1 MRFLRAPVM
10 LIFAFMLVT
19 LAGCAGQAARPGA
32 AAPPSSTPSAAAT
45 PGPATAPAPGPSSGV
60 PASSPST
67 RVLSSRVAYGWLW
80 PNGPVPGRVT
90 HSYPVPPV
98 PELMSISVGEHPAG
112 SGQPAFD
119 RMAFTFTNA
128 FPSYRFERGT
138 HLRHRRRPPDP
149 AFESAI
155 CCPRLRGRNDHR
167 ERPAPLRGRDRYRRQ
182 APVAEGCGSAVVLAA
197 TGALTLWAT

>member
-1 MRFLRAPVM
+1 MSADEEARPNFSGVWSLNIAKSTLRTETPKRILVK
-10 LIFAFMLVT
+10 IEHHEPHIKQSVLVT
-19 LAGCAGQAARPGA
+19 
-32 AAPPSSTPSAAAT
+32 SADDQE
-45 PGPATAPAPGPSSGV
+45 
-60 PASSPST
+60 
-67 RVLSSRVAYGWLW
+67 R
-80 PNGPVPGRVT
+80 
-90 HSYPVPPV
+90 
-98 PELMSISVGEHPAG
+98 
-112 SGQPAFD
+112 